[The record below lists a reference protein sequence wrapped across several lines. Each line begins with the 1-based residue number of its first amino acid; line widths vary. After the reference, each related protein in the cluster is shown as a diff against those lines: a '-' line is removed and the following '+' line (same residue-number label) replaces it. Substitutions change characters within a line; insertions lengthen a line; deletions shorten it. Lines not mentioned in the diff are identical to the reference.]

1 MALSNQDKIGIVQQH
16 IKNLQLNK
24 YNLEVSIIEENAL
37 ENPAQST
44 LDNLNLQ
51 ISDVVAKLAV
61 LDTELATLQ
70 QAGQ

>member
-1 MALSNQDKIGIVQQH
+1 MALSNQDKISVVQQH

-24 YNLEVSIIEENAL
+24 YNLEVSIVEENAL

-44 LDNLNLQ
+44 LDSLNSQ
-51 ISDVVAKLAV
+51 ISDIVAKLAA
-61 LDTELATLQ
+61 LDTELTTLQ

>member
-1 MALSNQDKIGIVQQH
+1 MSLSNQDKISIVEQH

-24 YNLEVSIIEENAL
+24 YNLEVSVVEENAL

-44 LDNLNLQ
+44 LDSLNSQ
-51 ISDVVAKLAV
+51 IADVVTKLAA
-61 LDTELATLQ
+61 LNTELSTLQ

>member
-61 LDTELATLQ
+61 LDTELANLQ